1 MFVKRKKRLFVL
13 LKDAVS
19 SGRFEIV
26 KDNYRFVADIETEV
40 DREDRK
46 PRMSIDFNNGT
57 AEIRLVN
64 VSDPRGLGR
73 KVADALYR
81 YFRGDMGI
89 IDLLK
94 KVYEAYEDEAHRQGW
109 GEWWV
114 NFSVST
120 DIDDYSNGVSM
131 DFYLK

>member
-94 KVYEAYEDEAHRQGW
+94 KVYEAYEDEAHRQ
-109 GEWWV
+109 
-114 NFSVST
+114 
-120 DIDDYSNGVSM
+120 DGVSGGSTLVCRPILM
-131 DFYLK
+131 TTATESLWTST